1 MGRRGNRWRRVGE
14 RGGRGD
20 GKEGRHFGN
29 VADGCVKCETVFA
42 VRRATGQ
49 DLPAN
54 QSIYRADVVPRVFT
68 TIRP

>member
-1 MGRRGNRWRRVGE
+1 MGE

-29 VADGCVKCETVFA
+29 VADGCVKCEIVFA

>member
-1 MGRRGNRWRRVGE
+1 MGE

-20 GKEGRHFGN
+20 GTEGRHFGN